1 MKKKIKKSLIILLVL
16 IIVLVLVAIFLV
28 VFTLAKQKK
37 IFINKWF
44 VNENKTNI
52 NWLITI

>member
-16 IIVLVLVAIFLV
+16 IIVLVAIFLV
-28 VFTLAKQKK
+28 VFTLAKQKI